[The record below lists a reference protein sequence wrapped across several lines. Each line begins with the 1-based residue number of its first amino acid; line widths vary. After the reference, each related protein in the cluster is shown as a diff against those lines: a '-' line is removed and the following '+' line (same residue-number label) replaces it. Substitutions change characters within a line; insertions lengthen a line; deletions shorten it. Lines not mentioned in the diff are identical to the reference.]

1 MQKKVFVDTS
11 TLIILSKINQLEL
24 LRLLYGN
31 VYITIEVKLEFRLPI
46 PDWIIEE
53 YADYDNDFNF
63 GIGKGETSILNFA
76 IRNNNSFL
84 IIDELKARKVASNLN
99 LKFTGAI
106 GILIIAKRHGYIH
119 EIKPILDSIMKTNF
133 RISKELYIQ
142 ILKIQMNCDLKI
154 I

>member
-31 VYITIEVKLEFRLPI
+31 VYITLEVKLEFRLPI

-53 YADYDNDFNF
+53 YADYDSDFNF
-63 GIGKGETSILNFA
+63 GIGQGETSILNLA

-142 ILKIQMNCDLKI
+142 ILKNSNEL
-154 I
+154 

>member
-31 VYITIEVKLEFRLPI
+31 VYITIEVRLEFRLPI

-53 YADYDNDFNF
+53 FADYDSDFNF
-63 GIGKGETSILNFA
+63 GIGKGETSILNLA

-84 IIDELKARKVASNLN
+84 IIDELKARKIASNLKI
-99 LKFTGAI
+99 KFTGSI

-142 ILKIQMNCDLKI
+142 VLKISNEF
-154 I
+154 

>member
-53 YADYDNDFNF
+53 YANYDSDFSF
-63 GIGKGETSILNFA
+63 GIGKGETSILNLA

-142 ILKIQMNCDLKI
+142 VIKTSNEF
-154 I
+154 

>member
-31 VYITIEVKLEFRLPI
+31 VYITIEVRLEFRLPI

-53 YADYDNDFNF
+53 YANHDSDFNF
-63 GIGKGETSILNFA
+63 GIGKGETSILNLA

-106 GILIIAKRHGYIH
+106 GILVIAKRHGYIH
-119 EIKPILDSIMKTNF
+119 EIKPILETMMKTNF
-133 RISKELYIQ
+133 RISKELYVQ
-142 ILKIQMNCDLKI
+142 VLKNSNEL
-154 I
+154 

>member
-31 VYITIEVKLEFRLPI
+31 VYITLEVKLEFRLPI
-46 PDWIIEE
+46 PDWIIEK
-53 YADYDNDFNF
+53 YPDYDSDFNF

-142 ILKIQMNCDLKI
+142 ILKKSNEL
-154 I
+154 

>member
-53 YADYDNDFNF
+53 YANYDSDFSF
-63 GIGKGETSILNFA
+63 GIGKGETSILNLA

-142 ILKIQMNCDLKI
+142 VIKTSNEL
-154 I
+154 

>member
-31 VYITIEVKLEFRLPI
+31 VYITLEVKLEFRLPI
-46 PDWIIEE
+46 PDWIIEK
-53 YADYDNDFNF
+53 YPDYDSDFNF
-63 GIGKGETSILNFA
+63 GIGKGEASILNLA

-142 ILKIQMNCDLKI
+142 ILKNSNEL
-154 I
+154 